1 MSSVA
6 GDNEAGKGRV
16 MNLTK
21 LAHGAALLSGA
32 LLLVAGVLVGVLALG
47 GGFDRAV
54 AEDPHASAAATDVA
68 KVFTPEQ
75 KAAIGAIVK
84 DYLLENPEVLLDV
97 QTKLEA
103 KLEKMQEERMKTA
116 IKSYADQL
124 YRRADA
130 AMAGDPN
137 GDVTVVEFF
146 DYNCGFCRRGFS
158 NVAKLIEDDKK
169 VRFVFKEL
177 PILSKGSEEASH
189 VALAAKKQGKY
200 WELHRALLQHHG
212 SVDGETALRIAGKL
226 GLDVEKLKADKDS
239 PEVKAEIENVRDLA
253 QKMGI
258 NGTPHFLV
266 GDRTIAG
273 APEDL
278 YEQLKGHVKDLR
290 SNGCEVC

>member
-1 MSSVA
+1 
-6 GDNEAGKGRV
+6 

-21 LAHGAALLSGA
+21 YAHGATLMGGA
-32 LLLVAGVLVGVLALG
+32 LLLVAGVMVGAFALG
-47 GGFDRAV
+47 GGFDRAA
-54 AEDPHASAAATDVA
+54 AEDSKPSTDAKDVA

-84 DYLLENPEVLLDV
+84 DYLLENPEILLDV

-130 AMAGDPN
+130 PMAGDPK

-158 NVAKLIEDDKK
+158 EVAKLIENDKK

-200 WELHRALLQHHG
+200 WQLHRALLQHRG

-239 PEVKAEIENVRDLA
+239 PEIKAEIENVRDLA

-273 APEDL
+273 APDDL
-278 YEQLKGHVKDLR
+278 YEQLKGHVKELR